1 MKSRMS
7 PNSEYLPQESFVRRF
22 HVEQKRTERSKRPF
36 VLLLVESRLLDESH
50 ASGAHDKILAALAQ
64 STRETDVRGWYQQG
78 AALGVIFTEIAAENR
93 DAVARTISTK
103 IGAVLSAELSAEEL
117 REVDLSFYIFP
128 EDWQRGGTGP
138 TDISLH
144 EHVAK
149 IRNPRKA
156 ELLAKRGL
164 DIAGSALALLVGAP
178 LFLGIAIAVK
188 ATSGGPILFRQTR
201 VGQYGRRFTFLKFR
215 SMYAANDP
223 TIHEKFIKSMIAGSE
238 KTVYK
243 ITNDPRIT
251 PLGRWLRKTSMDELP
266 QFLNVLMGQ
275 MSLVGPRPPIPYEV
289 EAYDIWHCRR
299 LLDVKPGIT
308 GLWQVA
314 GRSKTKFDDMVRLD
328 LQYARTWT
336 FWMDV
341 KILLRTPRAV
351 VMGDGAY

>member
-1 MKSRMS
+1 MNSRIS
-7 PNSEYLPQESFVRRF
+7 LSSDFLPQESFVRMF

-36 VLLLVESRLLDESH
+36 VLLLLESELLDESH
-50 ASGAHDKILAALAQ
+50 PGGVRDRILAVLAQ
-64 STRETDVRGWYQQG
+64 STRETDIRGWYRQD
-78 AALGVIFTEIAAENR
+78 AALGVIFTEIAVENR
-93 DAVARTISTK
+93 DSVALTISTK
-103 IGAVLSAELSAEEL
+103 IGGVLSAELSPEEL
-117 REVDLSFYIFP
+117 RQVDVSFYVFP

-138 TDISLH
+138 TEISLH

-149 IRNPRKA
+149 IRNPRKI

-164 DIAGSALALLVGAP
+164 DIAGSALALIVGAP
-178 LFLGIAIAVK
+178 IFLGLAIAVK
-188 ATSGGPILFRQTR
+188 ATSEGPILFRQSR
-201 VGQYGRRFTFLKFR
+201 VGQYGKRFTFLKFR

-238 KTVYK
+238 KDVYK

-251 PLGRWLRKTSMDELP
+251 PLGRWLRKTSLDELP
-266 QFLNVLMGQ
+266 QFLNVLMGE

-336 FWMDV
+336 LWMDV